1 MSTINPQAVPPQE
14 PTTPA
19 APAQQTPSSPSA
31 ATPQTTGTMGPI
43 SSLADLQKQ
52 APEVYQM
59 TLMSIAWNM
68 CDDQNRSQERIKEI
82 NREAER
88 DG

>member
-1 MSTINPQAVPPQE
+1 MSTTNPQAVPPQE
-14 PTTPA
+14 PVTPA
-19 APAQQTPSSPSA
+19 AQAQQAAANPSA
-31 ATPQTTGTMGPI
+31 AAAQGTGTMGPI

-82 NREAER
+82 HREAER
-88 DG
+88 EG